1 VKGFGAIAKSDL
13 FCSSRFTDSGFWQMK
28 LNSEAELFTFREKS
42 ALESHSTTNYF
53 PFSMTNTV
61 FTDINGSKTD
71 LKLAYY

>member
-1 VKGFGAIAKSDL
+1 
-13 FCSSRFTDSGFWQMK
+13 MK
-28 LNSEAELFTFREKS
+28 LSSEAKPFTFREKP